1 MSNVYIHMDN
11 TRKYV
16 LVTKEDTDTRVPKVL
31 EDYIYS
37 LNLFDDVINIQ
48 ELSIAKFK
56 STNYIYV
63 ITQMWLTLDE
73 VDQQVVDKM
82 LSSNRVVFLNV
93 EMLSEGN
100 RMKHIIELIKKGIQI
115 ADYSLVNIICLKE
128 YAKEHNIPITKEVI
142 HLPYQY
148 NLQDQVQLEN
158 IDDKYEYDI
167 GIINALPKQDDSVDK
182 SNTYRRTKMW
192 NDLQKTKWKCI
203 NIMGWGKERDELIKR
218 CKVIINVH
226 HFEAFNIFEHIRCDR
241 MIWAKKIIVSDNSL
255 GMDILDITKYIFC
268 EEFDNIIPMAEK
280 VLQKFIEYF
289 RDSMKAIPM
298 DKVIADRRII
308 LKQELN
314 KIGSNT
320 PRP

>member
-1 MSNVYIHMDN
+1 MDN

-16 LVTKEDTDTRVPKVL
+16 LVTREDNDTRVPKVL
-31 EDYIYS
+31 EDYIHS

-48 ELSIAKFK
+48 EFSINKFK
-56 STNYIYV
+56 STDYIYV
-63 ITQMWLTLDE
+63 ITQMWLNLNE
-73 VDQQVVDKM
+73 NDQRIVNET
-82 LSSNRVVFLNV
+82 LSSNRVIFLNV
-93 EMLSEGN
+93 EMLSEET
-100 RMKHIIELIKKGIQI
+100 RLVHVLDLIKNGIQI
-115 ADYSLVNIICLKE
+115 ADYSLANILFLKE
-128 YAKEHNIPITKEVI
+128 YAKEHNIPITKEVLY
-142 HLPYQY
+142 LPYQY
-148 NLQDQVQLEN
+148 NLRDQVQLQN
-158 IDDKYEYDI
+158 IDDKYDYDI

-192 NDLQKTKWKCI
+192 NDLQNTKWKCI

-226 HFEAFNIFEHIRCDR
+226 HFEVFNIFEQIRCDR

>member
-11 TRKYV
+11 TKKYV
-16 LVTKEDTDTRVPKVL
+16 LVTNEDKDVRVPNVL
-31 EDYIYS
+31 EDYIHS
-37 LNLFDDVINIQ
+37 LNLFDDVIHIH

-56 STNYIYV
+56 STDYIYV
-63 ITQMWLTLDE
+63 ITQMWLNPSEEEQHIVDE
-73 VDQQVVDKM
+73 M
-82 LSSNRVVFLNV
+82 LSSNRVVYLNV
-93 EMLSEGN
+93 EMLSEST
-100 RMKHIIELIKKGIQI
+100 RMTHILELIKKGIQI
-115 ADYSLVNIICLKE
+115 ADYSLVNIIFLKE
-128 YAKEHNIPITKEVI
+128 YANEHNIPITKEVI
-142 HLPYQY
+142 YLPYQY

-167 GIINALPKQDDSVDK
+167 GIINALPKKDDSVKK

-192 NDLQKTKWKCI
+192 NDLQNTKWKCI
-203 NIMGWGKERDELIKR
+203 NIIGWGKERDELIKR

-226 HFEAFNIFEHIRCDR
+226 HFESFNIFEHIRCDR

-268 EEFDNIIPMAEK
+268 EEFDNIIPMVEK
-280 VLQKFIEYF
+280 VLEKFSDYY
-289 RDSMKAIPM
+289 RDVMKAIPM

-320 PRP
+320 TRS

>member
-1 MSNVYIHMDN
+1 MDN
-11 TRKYV
+11 TRRYV
-16 LVTKEDTDTRVPKVL
+16 LVTKEDDDTRVPKVL
-31 EDYIYS
+31 EDYIHS
-37 LNLFDDVINIQ
+37 LNLFDDVINIHD
-48 ELSIAKFK
+48 LSISKFK
-56 STNYIYV
+56 STDYIYV
-63 ITQMWLTLDE
+63 ITQMWLELDE
-73 VDQQVVDKM
+73 TNQHIVDEMFSTD
-82 LSSNRVVFLNV
+82 RVVFLNV
-93 EMLSEGN
+93 EMLSEEI
-100 RMKHIIELIKKGIQI
+100 RMDYVLDLIKNGIQI
-115 ADYSLVNIICLKE
+115 ADYSLANILFLKE
-128 YAKEHNIPITKEVI
+128 YAKEHNIPITKEVLY
-142 HLPYQY
+142 LPYQY

-158 IDDKYEYDI
+158 IDDKYDYDI

-226 HFEAFNIFEHIRCDR
+226 HFEAFNIFEHIRSDR

>member
-1 MSNVYIHMDN
+1 MDN
-11 TRKYV
+11 TQRYV
-16 LVTKEDTDTRVPKVL
+16 LVTKEDDDTRVPKVL
-31 EDYIYS
+31 EDYIHS
-37 LNLFDDVINIQ
+37 LNLFDDVINIHD
-48 ELSIAKFK
+48 LSISKFK
-56 STNYIYV
+56 STDYIYV
-63 ITQMWLTLDE
+63 ITQMWLELDE
-73 VDQQVVDKM
+73 TNQHIVDEMFSTD
-82 LSSNRVVFLNV
+82 RVVFLNV
-93 EMLSEGN
+93 EMLSEEI
-100 RMKHIIELIKKGIQI
+100 RMDYVLDLIKNGIQI
-115 ADYSLVNIICLKE
+115 ADYSLANILFLKE
-128 YAKEHNIPITKEVI
+128 YAKEHNIPITKEVLY
-142 HLPYQY
+142 LPYQY

-158 IDDKYEYDI
+158 IDDKYDYDI

>member
-1 MSNVYIHMDN
+1 MDN
-11 TRKYV
+11 TRRYV
-16 LVTKEDTDTRVPKVL
+16 LVTKEDDDTRVPKVL
-31 EDYIYS
+31 EDYIHS
-37 LNLFDDVINIQ
+37 LNLFDDVINIHD
-48 ELSIAKFK
+48 LSISKFK
-56 STNYIYV
+56 STDYIYV
-63 ITQMWLTLDE
+63 ITQMWLELDE
-73 VDQQVVDKM
+73 TNQHIVDEMFSTD
-82 LSSNRVVFLNV
+82 RVVFLNV
-93 EMLSEGN
+93 EMLSEEI
-100 RMKHIIELIKKGIQI
+100 RMDYVLDLIKNGIQI
-115 ADYSLVNIICLKE
+115 ADYSLANILFLKE
-128 YAKEHNIPITKEVI
+128 YAKEHNIPITKEVLY
-142 HLPYQY
+142 LPYQY

-158 IDDKYEYDI
+158 IDDKYDYDI